1 MRSNAG
7 ASRSTSRANSRVAAS
22 KGVAFSKSP
31 VLAVRLPDWRS
42 RVVLFA
48 LFAAFVALAGRAL
61 WLQGVS
67 NRFLQKQGASRYMR
81 TEELP
86 ATRGKIFDRNGMV
99 LGSSLPVKSVSIFTD
114 DYKASPASSE
124 TIRELASLL
133 EMPQAELLKKL
144 NSDRSYVYLKR
155 QVEMDVVARIEK
167 LGIEGIDTRKEYK
180 RFYPQGEVMAHMVG
194 FTNVEDVGQE
204 AMELAQQKALA
215 GQTGSRRVIKDRLGR
230 IVDDVGLSR
239 EPHDG
244 KDLTLSVDSKLQYI
258 AFNSIKNAVEKFHAK
273 AGAAVV
279 LDVHTGEV
287 LALANWPTYD
297 PNNRAHLTGE
307 QLRNR
312 VITDTFEPGSTLK
325 PFTVGLA
332 LDKGIITPNTMFDTG
347 NGRFVVGGKP
357 IRDTHPHGVI
367 NVSTIIQKS
376 SNIGT
381 SKISQMMSAQDM
393 WEMFTKVGFGQAP
406 RFGFPG
412 AVAGRVRPYKSWR
425 PVEQANMS
433 FGQGISMSLLQLA
446 RAWMIFARDGD
457 MIPLSFQKIAEKP
470 VGQQIIS
477 PKTAAQMRVMVESVV
492 SPEGTASQ
500 AQVPGYRVG
509 GKTGTAQKVIDGR
522 YSQTHYVGN
531 FVGIAPMS
539 NPRFV
544 IAVMI
549 DDPSGPLH
557 TGGAVAAPTFAALA
571 ANALRAANVPPD
583 STVTDIII
591 PEHPLEESN

>member
-1 MRSNAG
+1 MKAG
-7 ASRSTSRANSRVAAS
+7 TNGSRVAAA

-42 RVVLFA
+42 RVVLFVV
-48 LFAAFVALAGRAL
+48 FAAFLALAGRAM

-67 NRFLQKQGASRYMR
+67 NQFLQKQGASRYER
-81 TEELP
+81 TLELP
-86 ATRGKIFDRNGMV
+86 ATRGKIFDRNGIV
-99 LGSSLPVKSVSIFTD
+99 LASSLPVKAVWAIPED
-114 DYKASPASSE
+114 VKGAPPE
-124 TIRELASLL
+124 KLRELAQLL
-133 EMPQAELLKKL
+133 DMPEADLLKKL
-144 NSDRSYVYLKR
+144 DSDRTFVYLKR
-155 QVEMDVVARIEK
+155 QVEMDVIAKIEK
-167 LGIEGIDTRKEYK
+167 LGIDGIDTRKEYK
-180 RFYPQGEVMAHMVG
+180 RYYPQNEVMAHIVG

-204 AMELAQQKALA
+204 GIELAQQKNLA

-230 IVDDVGLSR
+230 IVEDVGLSR

-258 AFNSIKNAVEKFHAK
+258 AYNSVKDAVEKFHAK

-287 LALANWPTYD
+287 LALTNWPTYN
-297 PNNRAHLTGE
+297 PNDRAHLTGE

-325 PFTVGLA
+325 PFTVSLA
-332 LDKGIITPNTMFDTG
+332 LDKGLIKPTTLFDTG
-347 NGRFVVGGKP
+347 NGVYYIGPDR

-367 NVSTIIQKS
+367 DVTTIIQKS

-381 SKISQMMSAQDM
+381 SKISQLLTAQQM

-412 AVAGRVRPYKSWR
+412 AAAGRVRPYKTWR
-425 PVEQANMS
+425 PVAQANMS

-446 RAWMIFARDGD
+446 RAWLIFARDGD
-457 MIPLSFQKIAEKP
+457 LIPLSFQKVTEKP

-477 PKTAAQMRVMVESVV
+477 PKTAAQIRTMVESVV
-492 SPEGTASQ
+492 SPEGTAPL
-500 AQVPGYRVG
+500 AQVAGYRIG
-509 GKTGTAQKVIDGR
+509 GKTGTAQKVINGR

-549 DDPSGPLH
+549 DDASGPYH
-557 TGGAVAAPTFAALA
+557 TGGMVAAPTFATLA

>member
-1 MRSNAG
+1 MKAG
-7 ASRSTSRANSRVAAS
+7 AQNSRINSRANSRVAAS

-42 RVVLFA
+42 RVVLFV

-67 NRFLQKQGASRYMR
+67 NRFLQKKGASRYMR
-81 TEELP
+81 TEELA

-99 LGSSLPVKSVSIFTD
+99 LASSLPVKAVSAFSD
-114 DYKASPASSE
+114 DVLQAPPEKL
-124 TIRELASLL
+124 RELASLL
-133 EMPQAELLKKL
+133 EMPESELRKKL
-144 NSDRSYVYLKR
+144 DSDRNYVYLKR
-155 QVEMDVVARIEK
+155 QVEMDVVAKIEK
-167 LGIEGIDTRKEYK
+167 LGIDGIDTRKEYK
-180 RFYPQGEVMAHMVG
+180 RYYPQGEVMAHMVG

-204 AMELAQQKALA
+204 AMELAQQKTLA

-230 IVDDVGLSR
+230 IVEDVGMSR

-258 AFNSIKNAVEKFHAK
+258 AFNSIKNAVDKFHAK

-325 PFTVGLA
+325 PFTVALA
-332 LDKGIITPNTMFDTG
+332 LDKGLVTPNTMIDTG
-347 NGRFVVGGKP
+347 NGVFVVGGRP
-357 IRDTHPHGVI
+357 IHDTSAHGVI
-367 NVSTIIQKS
+367 NVGQVIQHS

-381 SKISQMMSAQDM
+381 SKISQMLTPQDM

-412 AVAGRVRPYKSWR
+412 AAAGRVRPYKSWR
-425 PVEQANMS
+425 PIEQANMS

-446 RAWMIFARDGD
+446 RGWLIFARDGD
-457 MIPLSFQKIAEKP
+457 IIPLSFQKVLEKP

-477 PKTAAQMRVMVESVV
+477 PKTAGQMRAMVESVV
-492 SPEGTASQ
+492 SPEGTAPQ
-500 AQVPGYRVG
+500 AQIAGYRVG
-509 GKTGTAQKVIDGR
+509 GKTGTAQKFIDGH
-522 YSQTHYVGN
+522 YSQTHYIGS
-531 FVGIAPMS
+531 FAGIVPMS

-549 DDPSGPLH
+549 DDPIGAGH
-557 TGGAVAAPTFAALA
+557 WGGTVAAPTFATLA
-571 ANALRAANVPPD
+571 ANALRAENIPPD

-591 PEHPLEESN
+591 PEHPPEESN

>member
-7 ASRSTSRANSRVAAS
+7 ASRSTSRSNSRVAAS

-42 RVVLFA
+42 RVVLFV

-99 LGSSLPVKSVSIFTD
+99 LASSLPVKSVSIFTD
-114 DYKASPASSE
+114 DYKANPASRE
-124 TIRELASLL
+124 TVRELARLL
-133 EMPQAELLKKL
+133 EMPEAEVQKKL
-144 NSDRSYVYLKR
+144 NSDRNYVYLKR
-155 QVEMDVVARIEK
+155 QVEMDVVAKIEK

-230 IVDDVGLSR
+230 IVEDVGLSR

-347 NGRFVVGGKP
+347 AGRFIVGGKT
-357 IRDTHPHGVI
+357 IRDTHAHGVI

-457 MIPLSFQKIAEKP
+457 LIPLSFQKVTEKP
-470 VGQQIIS
+470 VGQQVIS
-477 PKTAAQMRVMVESVV
+477 ARTAGQMRMMVESVV

-509 GKTGTAQKVIDGR
+509 GKTGTAQKVIDGH
-522 YSQTHYVGN
+522 YSQTRYVGN

-549 DDPSGPLH
+549 DDPSGPFH

>member
-1 MRSNAG
+1 MKAG
-7 ASRSTSRANSRVAAS
+7 TNGSRVAAA

-42 RVVLFA
+42 RVVLFV
-48 LFAAFVALAGRAL
+48 LFAAFLALAGRAL

-67 NRFLQKQGASRYMR
+67 NRFLQKQGASRYER
-81 TEELP
+81 TLELP
-86 ATRGKIFDRNGMV
+86 ATRGKIFDRNGIV
-99 LGSSLPVKSVSIFTD
+99 LASSLPVKAVWAIPED
-114 DYKASPASSE
+114 VLDSPRPKL
-124 TIRELASLL
+124 RELAQLL
-133 EMPQAELLKKL
+133 ELPEADLLKKL
-144 NSDRSYVYLKR
+144 DSDRTFVYLKR
-155 QVEMDVVARIEK
+155 QVEMDVIAKIEK
-167 LGIEGIDTRKEYK
+167 LGIDGIDTRKEYK
-180 RFYPQGEVMAHMVG
+180 RYYPQGEVMAHIVG

-204 AMELAQQKALA
+204 GIELAQQKNLV
-215 GQTGSRRVIKDRLGR
+215 GKTGSRRVIKDRLGR
-230 IVDDVGLSR
+230 IVEDVGLSR

-244 KDLTLSVDSKLQYI
+244 KDITLSVDSKLQYI
-258 AFNSIKNAVEKFHAK
+258 AFNSIKEAVEKFHAK

-287 LALANWPTYD
+287 LALTNWPTYN
-297 PNNRAHLTGE
+297 PNDRSRLTGE

-325 PFTVGLA
+325 PFTVALA
-332 LDKGIITPNTMFDTG
+332 LDKGLIKPTTLFDTG
-347 NGRFVVGGKP
+347 NGRYQTGGHT

-367 NVSTIIQKS
+367 DVTTIIQKS

-381 SKISQMMSAQDM
+381 TKISELLSAQEM

-406 RFGFPG
+406 RYGFPG
-412 AVAGRVRPYKSWR
+412 AAGGRVRPYKSW
-425 PVEQANMS
+425 PIVAKANMS

-446 RAWMIFARDGD
+446 HAWLIFARDGD
-457 MIPLSFQKIAEKP
+457 IIPLSFQKVTDKP
-470 VGQQIIS
+470 VGQRIIS
-477 PKTAAQMRVMVESVV
+477 PKAAAQMRTMVESVV
-492 SPEGTASQ
+492 SPQGTAAQ
-500 AQVPGYRVG
+500 AQVAGYRVG
-509 GKTGTAQKVIDGR
+509 GKTGTAQKVVNGR

-549 DDPSGPLH
+549 DDPSGPFH

-591 PEHPLEESN
+591 PEHPFEESN

>member
-1 MRSNAG
+1 MRSS
-7 ASRSTSRANSRVAAS
+7 ASASRANSRVAAS

-31 VLAVRLPDWRS
+31 VLDVRLPDWRS
-42 RVVLFA
+42 RVVLFV
-48 LFAAFVALAGRAL
+48 LFAAFFVLAGRAV
-61 WLQGVS
+61 WVQVAD
-67 NRFLQKQGASRYMR
+67 NKFLQEQGANRYMR
-81 TEELP
+81 TQELP

-99 LGSSLPVKSVSIFTD
+99 LASSLPVKSVSIFTD
-114 DYKASPASSE
+114 DYKANPASPE
-124 TIRELASLL
+124 TVRELASLL
-133 EMPQAELLKKL
+133 EMPEAELRKKL

-155 QVEMDVVARIEK
+155 QVEMDVVAKIEK
-167 LGIEGIDTRKEYK
+167 LGIDGIDTRKEYK

-204 AMELAQQKALA
+204 AMELAQQKSLA

-230 IVDDVGLSR
+230 IVEDVGMSR

-258 AFNSIKNAVEKFHAK
+258 AFNSIKNAVEKFNAK

-297 PNNRAHLTGE
+297 PNDRSHLTGE

-312 VITDTFEPGSTLK
+312 VITDTFEPGSTFK
-325 PFTVGLA
+325 PFTVALA
-332 LDKGIITPNTMFDTG
+332 LDKGLITPKTMIDTG
-347 NGRFVVGGKP
+347 NGRFMVTGKP

-367 NVSTIIQKS
+367 DIGTIIQKS

-393 WEMFTKVGFGQAP
+393 WEIFTKVGLGQAP

-446 RAWMIFARDGD
+446 RAYMIFARDGD
-457 MIPLSFQKIAEKP
+457 LIPLSFQKVTEKP
-470 VGQQIIS
+470 VGQQIVS
-477 PKTAAQMRVMVESVV
+477 PKTAAQMRVMLESVV

-500 AQVPGYRVG
+500 AQVPGYRIG

-522 YSQTHYVGN
+522 YSQTRYVGN

-549 DDPSGPLH
+549 DDPRGPFH
-557 TGGAVAAPTFAALA
+557 TGGAVAAPTAAALA

>member
-1 MRSNAG
+1 MRSS
-7 ASRSTSRANSRVAAS
+7 ASNSRANSRVAAS

-42 RVVLFA
+42 RVVLFV
-48 LFAAFVALAGRAL
+48 LFAAFALLAGRAL
-61 WLQGVS
+61 WVQVAD
-67 NRFLQKQGASRYMR
+67 NKFLQKQGASRYMR

-99 LGSSLPVKSVSIFTD
+99 LASSLPVKSVSIFTE
-114 DYKASPASSE
+114 DYKANPASPE
-124 TIRELASLL
+124 TVRELARLL
-133 EMPQAELLKKL
+133 EMPESELQKKL

-155 QVEMDVVARIEK
+155 QVEMDVVAKIEK
-167 LGIEGIDTRKEYK
+167 LGIDGIDTRKEYK
-180 RFYPQGEVMAHMVG
+180 RYYPQGEVMAHMVG

-204 AMELAQQKALA
+204 AMELAQQKSLA
-215 GQTGSRRVIKDRLGR
+215 GQPGSRRVIKDRLGR
-230 IVDDVGLSR
+230 IVEDVGMSR

-258 AFNSIKNAVEKFHAK
+258 AFNSVKNAVEKFNAK

-325 PFTVGLA
+325 PFTVALA
-332 LDKGIITPNTMFDTG
+332 LDKGLITPRSTFDTG
-347 NGRFVVGGKP
+347 NGRYLTGGHV
-357 IRDTHPHGVI
+357 IRDTHAHGVI
-367 NVSTIIQKS
+367 DVGTIIQKS

-381 SKISQMMSAQDM
+381 TKISELLSAEEM

-406 RFGFPG
+406 RYGFPG
-412 AVAGRVRPYKSWR
+412 AAAGRVRPYKSWR
-425 PVEQANMS
+425 TVAKANMS

-446 RAWMIFARDGD
+446 HAWLIFARNGD
-457 MIPLSFQKIAEKP
+457 IIPLSFQKVSEQP

-477 PKTAAQMRVMVESVV
+477 ARTAAQMRVMVESVV

-500 AQVPGYRVG
+500 AQVAGYRVG
-509 GKTGTAQKVIDGR
+509 GKTGTAQKVVDGR

-531 FVGIAPMS
+531 FAGIVPMS

-549 DDPSGPLH
+549 DDPSGPFH
-557 TGGAVAAPTFAALA
+557 TGGAVAAPTFATLA

>member
-446 RAWMIFARDGD
+446 RAWLIFARDGD
-457 MIPLSFQKIAEKP
+457 LIPLSFQKITEKP
-470 VGQQIIS
+470 VGQQVIS
-477 PKTAAQMRVMVESVV
+477 PRTAAQMRVMVESVV

-509 GKTGTAQKVIDGR
+509 GKTGTAQKVIDGH
-522 YSQTHYVGN
+522 YSQTRYVGN

-549 DDPSGPLH
+549 DDPSGPFH

>member
-1 MRSNAG
+1 MKAG
-7 ASRSTSRANSRVAAS
+7 TSASRVAAA

-42 RVVLFA
+42 RVVLFV
-48 LFAAFVALAGRAL
+48 LFSAFLALAGRAL

-67 NRFLQKQGASRYMR
+67 NRFLQKQGASRYER
-81 TEELP
+81 TLELP
-86 ATRGKIFDRNGMV
+86 ATRGKIFDRNGIV
-99 LGSSLPVKSVSIFTD
+99 LASSLPVKAVWAIPD
-114 DYKASPASSE
+114 DVKEAPSAKL
-124 TIRELASLL
+124 RELAQLL
-133 EMPQAELLKKL
+133 DMPQAELLKKL
-144 NSDRSYVYLKR
+144 DSDRTFVYLKR
-155 QVEMDVVARIEK
+155 QVEMDVIAKIEK
-167 LGIEGIDTRKEYK
+167 LGIDGIDTRKEYK
-180 RFYPQGEVMAHMVG
+180 RYYPQGDVMAHIVG

-204 AMELAQQKALA
+204 GIELAQQKNLV
-215 GQTGSRRVIKDRLGR
+215 GQVGSRRVIKDRLGR
-230 IVDDVGLSR
+230 IVEDVGLSR

-244 KDLTLSVDSKLQYI
+244 KDITLSVDSKLQYI
-258 AFNSIKNAVEKFHAK
+258 AYNSVKDAVEKFHAK

-287 LALANWPTYD
+287 LALANWPTYN
-297 PNNRAHLTGE
+297 PNDRSHLTGE

-325 PFTVGLA
+325 PFTVALA
-332 LDKGIITPNTMFDTG
+332 LDKGLIKPTTLFDTG
-347 NGRFVVGGKP
+347 NGRYQTGGHT

-367 NVSTIIQKS
+367 DVSTIIQKS

-381 SKISQMMSAQDM
+381 TKISELLTAQDM

-406 RFGFPG
+406 RYGFPG
-412 AVAGRVRPYKSWR
+412 AAAGRVRPYKSW
-425 PVEQANMS
+425 PIVAKANMS

-446 RAWMIFARDGD
+446 HAWLIFARDGD
-457 MIPLSFQKIAEKP
+457 VIPLSFQKVTDKP

-477 PKTAAQMRVMVESVV
+477 AKTAAQIRTMVESVV
-492 SPEGTASQ
+492 SPQGTAAQ
-500 AQVPGYRVG
+500 AQVAGYRVG
-509 GKTGTAQKVIDGR
+509 GKTGTAQKVINGR
-522 YSQTHYVGN
+522 YSQTHYVGS
-531 FVGIAPMS
+531 FAGIAPMS
-539 NPRFV
+539 NPRFI

-549 DDPSGPLH
+549 DDPSGPFH

>member
-1 MRSNAG
+1 MRSS
-7 ASRSTSRANSRVAAS
+7 ASASRANSRVAAS

-31 VLAVRLPDWRS
+31 VLDVRLPDWRS
-42 RVVLFA
+42 RVVLFV
-48 LFAAFVALAGRAL
+48 LFAAFFVLAGRAV
-61 WLQGVS
+61 WVQVAD
-67 NRFLQKQGASRYMR
+67 NKFLQEQGANRYMR
-81 TEELP
+81 TQELP

-99 LGSSLPVKSVSIFTD
+99 LASSLPVKSVSIFTD
-114 DYKASPASSE
+114 DYKANPASPE
-124 TIRELASLL
+124 TVRELASLL
-133 EMPQAELLKKL
+133 EMPEAELRKKL

-155 QVEMDVVARIEK
+155 QVEMDVVAKVEK

-204 AMELAQQKALA
+204 AMELAQQKSLA

-230 IVDDVGLSR
+230 IVEDVGMSR

-258 AFNSIKNAVEKFHAK
+258 AFNSIKNAVEKFNAK

-297 PNNRAHLTGE
+297 PNDRSHLTGE

-312 VITDTFEPGSTLK
+312 VITDTFEPGSTFK
-325 PFTVGLA
+325 PFTVALA
-332 LDKGIITPNTMFDTG
+332 LDKGLITPKTMIDTG
-347 NGRFVVGGKP
+347 NGRFMVTGKP

-367 NVSTIIQKS
+367 DIGTIIQKS

-393 WEMFTKVGFGQAP
+393 WEIFTKVGLGQAP

-446 RAWMIFARDGD
+446 RAYMIFARDGD
-457 MIPLSFQKIAEKP
+457 LIPLSFQKVTEKP
-470 VGQQIIS
+470 VGQQIVS
-477 PKTAAQMRVMVESVV
+477 PKTAAQMRVMLESVV

-500 AQVPGYRVG
+500 AQVPGYRIG

-522 YSQTHYVGN
+522 YSQTRYVGN

-549 DDPSGPLH
+549 DDPRGPFH
-557 TGGAVAAPTFAALA
+557 TGGAVAAPTAAALA

>member
-1 MRSNAG
+1 
-7 ASRSTSRANSRVAAS
+7 
-22 KGVAFSKSP
+22 VAFSKSP
-31 VLAVRLPDWRS
+31 VLAVRLPTWRS
-42 RVVLFA
+42 RVVLFV
-48 LFAAFVALAGRAL
+48 LFSAFAALAGRAL

-81 TEELP
+81 TEELA
-86 ATRGKIFDRNGMV
+86 ATRGKIFDRNGIV
-99 LGSSLPVKSVSIFTD
+99 LASSLPVKAVWAIPED
-114 DYKASPASSE
+114 VLNSPRPKL
-124 TIRELASLL
+124 RELAQLL
-133 EMPQAELLKKL
+133 EMPEADLLKKL
-144 NSDRSYVYLKR
+144 DSDRTFVYLKR
-155 QVEMDVVARIEK
+155 QVEMDVIAKIEK
-167 LGIEGIDTRKEYK
+167 LGIDGLDTRKEYK
-180 RFYPQGEVMAHMVG
+180 RYYPQGEVMAHMVG

-204 AMELAQQKALA
+204 GIELAQQKNLV

-230 IVDDVGLSR
+230 IVDDIGLSR

-258 AFNSIKNAVEKFHAK
+258 AFNSIKDAVEKFHAK

-287 LALANWPTYD
+287 LALTNWPTYN
-297 PNNRAHLTGE
+297 PNDRSHLTGE

-325 PFTVGLA
+325 PFTVALA
-332 LDKGIITPNTMFDTG
+332 LDKGLIKPTTLFDTG
-347 NGRFVVGGKP
+347 NGLYMTGGHP
-357 IRDTHPHGVI
+357 IHDTHPHGVI
-367 NVSTIIQKS
+367 DVTTIIQKS

-381 SKISQMMSAQDM
+381 TKISEMLSAQEM

-406 RFGFPG
+406 RYGFPG
-412 AVAGRVRPYKSWR
+412 AAAGRVRPYKSW
-425 PVEQANMS
+425 PIVAKANMS
-433 FGQGISMSLLQLA
+433 CGQGISMSLLQLA
-446 RAWMIFARDGD
+446 HAWLIFARDGD
-457 MIPLSFQKIAEKP
+457 VIPLSFQKVTEKP

-477 PKTAAQMRVMVESVV
+477 PKTAAQVRTMVESVV
-492 SPEGTASQ
+492 SPQGTASQ
-500 AQVPGYRVG
+500 AQVAGYRVG
-509 GKTGTAQKVIDGR
+509 GKTGTAQKVINGR

-549 DDPSGPLH
+549 DDPSGPFH

>member
-1 MRSNAG
+1 
-7 ASRSTSRANSRVAAS
+7 
-22 KGVAFSKSP
+22 VAFSKSP

-42 RVVLFA
+42 RVVLFV
-48 LFAAFVALAGRAL
+48 LFAAFLALAGRAL

-67 NRFLQKQGASRYMR
+67 NRFLQKQGASRYER
-81 TEELP
+81 TLELP
-86 ATRGKIFDRNGMV
+86 ATRGKIFDRNGIV
-99 LGSSLPVKSVSIFTD
+99 LASSLPVKAVWAIPED
-114 DYKASPASSE
+114 VLNSPRSKL
-124 TIRELASLL
+124 RELAQLL
-133 EMPQAELLKKL
+133 DLPEAELLKKL
-144 NSDRSYVYLKR
+144 DSDRTFVYLKR
-155 QVEMDVVARIEK
+155 QVEMDVIAKIEK
-167 LGIEGIDTRKEYK
+167 LGIDGLDTRKEYK
-180 RFYPQGEVMAHMVG
+180 RYYPQGEVMAHIVG

-204 AMELAQQKALA
+204 GIELAQQKNLV

-230 IVDDVGLSR
+230 IVEDVGLSR

-258 AFNSIKNAVEKFHAK
+258 AFNSVKDAVEKFHAK
-273 AGAAVV
+273 AGAAIV

-287 LALANWPTYD
+287 LALTNWPTYN
-297 PNNRAHLTGE
+297 PNDRSHLTGE

-325 PFTVGLA
+325 PFTVALA
-332 LDKGIITPNTMFDTG
+332 LDRGLIKPGTLFDTG
-347 NGRFVVGGKP
+347 NGRYQTGGHT

-367 NVSTIIQKS
+367 DVSTIIQKS

-381 SKISQMMSAQDM
+381 TKISELLSAQDM

-412 AVAGRVRPYKSWR
+412 ATAGRLRPYKSW
-425 PVEQANMS
+425 PVVAKANMS

-457 MIPLSFQKIAEKP
+457 IIPLSFQKVTEKP

-477 PKTAAQMRVMVESVV
+477 PKVAAQVRTMVESVV
-492 SPEGTASQ
+492 SPQGTAPQ
-500 AQVPGYRVG
+500 AQVAGYRIG
-509 GKTGTAQKVIDGR
+509 GKTGTAQKVINGR
-522 YSQTHYVGN
+522 YSQTHYVGS

-549 DDPSGPLH
+549 DDPSGPFH
-557 TGGAVAAPTFAALA
+557 TGGAVAAPTFATLA
-571 ANALRAANVPPD
+571 ANAMRAENIPPD
-583 STVTDIII
+583 SSVTDIII

>member
-1 MRSNAG
+1 MKAG
-7 ASRSTSRANSRVAAS
+7 TNGSRVAAA

-42 RVVLFA
+42 RVVLFV
-48 LFAAFVALAGRAL
+48 LFAAFLALAGRAL

-67 NRFLQKQGASRYMR
+67 NQFLQKQGASRYER
-81 TEELP
+81 TLELP
-86 ATRGKIFDRNGMV
+86 ATRGKIFDRNGIV
-99 LGSSLPVKSVSIFTD
+99 LASSLPVKAVWAIPED
-114 DYKASPASSE
+114 VLNSPRPKL
-124 TIRELASLL
+124 RELAQLL
-133 EMPQAELLKKL
+133 DLPEADLLKKL
-144 NSDRSYVYLKR
+144 DSDRTFVYLKR
-155 QVEMDVVARIEK
+155 QVEMDVIAKIEK
-167 LGIEGIDTRKEYK
+167 LGIDGLDTRKEYK
-180 RFYPQGEVMAHMVG
+180 RYYPQGEVMAHVVG

-204 AMELAQQKALA
+204 GIELAQQKNLV

-230 IVDDVGLSR
+230 IVEDVGLSR

-244 KDLTLSVDSKLQYI
+244 RDLTLAVDSKLQYI
-258 AFNSIKNAVEKFHAK
+258 AFNSIKEAVEKFHAK

-287 LALANWPTYD
+287 LALTNWPTYN
-297 PNNRAHLTGE
+297 PNDRSHLTGE

-325 PFTVGLA
+325 PFTVALA
-332 LDKGIITPNTMFDTG
+332 LDKGLIKPTTLFDTG
-347 NGRFVVGGKP
+347 NGRYQTGGHT

-367 NVSTIIQKS
+367 DVSTIIQKS

-381 SKISQMMSAQDM
+381 TKISEMLSAQEM

-412 AVAGRVRPYKSWR
+412 AAAGRVRPYKSW
-425 PVEQANMS
+425 PIVAKANMS

-446 RAWMIFARDGD
+446 HAWLIFARDGD
-457 MIPLSFQKIAEKP
+457 VIPLSFQKVTDKP

-477 PKTAAQMRVMVESVV
+477 PKTAAQVRTMVESVV
-492 SPEGTASQ
+492 SPQGTAPQ
-500 AQVPGYRVG
+500 AQVAGYRIG
-509 GKTGTAQKVIDGR
+509 GKTGTAQKVVNGR

-549 DDPSGPLH
+549 DDPSGPFH

>member
-1 MRSNAG
+1 MKAGTNA
-7 ASRSTSRANSRVAAS
+7 SRVAAA

-42 RVVLFA
+42 RVVLFV
-48 LFAAFVALAGRAL
+48 LFSAFLALAGRAL

-67 NRFLQKQGASRYMR
+67 NQFLQKQGASRYER
-81 TEELP
+81 TLELP
-86 ATRGKIFDRNGMV
+86 ATRGKIFDRNGIV
-99 LGSSLPVKSVSIFTD
+99 LASSLPVKAVWAIPED
-114 DYKASPASSE
+114 VKESSSQKL
-124 TIRELASLL
+124 RELAQLL
-133 EMPQAELLKKL
+133 DMPQADLLKKL
-144 NSDRSYVYLKR
+144 DSDRTFVYLKR
-155 QVEMDVVARIEK
+155 QVEMDVIAKIEK
-167 LGIEGIDTRKEYK
+167 LGIDGLDTRKEYK
-180 RFYPQGEVMAHMVG
+180 RYYPQGEVMAHIVG

-204 AMELAQQKALA
+204 GIELAQQKNLV

-230 IVDDVGLSR
+230 IVEDVGLSR

-258 AFNSIKNAVEKFHAK
+258 AYNSIKDAVEKFHAR

-287 LALANWPTYD
+287 LALTNWPTYN
-297 PNNRAHLTGE
+297 PNDRSHLTGE

-325 PFTVGLA
+325 PFTVSLA
-332 LDKGIITPNTMFDTG
+332 LDKGLIKPTTLFDTG
-347 NGRFVVGGKP
+347 NGRYQTGGHT

-367 NVSTIIQKS
+367 DVGTIIQKS

-381 SKISQMMSAQDM
+381 TKISELLSAQEM

-412 AVAGRVRPYKSWR
+412 AAAGRVRPYKSW
-425 PVEQANMS
+425 PIVAKANMS

-446 RAWMIFARDGD
+446 HAWLIFARDGD
-457 MIPLSFQKIAEKP
+457 VIPLSFQKVTDKP
-470 VGQQIIS
+470 VGQRIIS
-477 PKTAAQMRVMVESVV
+477 AKTAAQVRTMVESVV
-492 SPEGTASQ
+492 SPEGTAPQ
-500 AQVPGYRVG
+500 AQVAGYRIG
-509 GKTGTAQKVIDGR
+509 GKTGTAQKVINGR
-522 YSQTHYVGN
+522 YSQTHYIGN

-549 DDPSGPLH
+549 DDPSGPFH
-557 TGGAVAAPTFAALA
+557 TGGAVAAPTFATLA

>member
-1 MRSNAG
+1 MKAG
-7 ASRSTSRANSRVAAS
+7 AQNSRMNSRANSRVAAS

-42 RVVLFA
+42 RVVLFV

-67 NRFLQKQGASRYMR
+67 NQFLQKKGASRYMR
-81 TEELP
+81 TEELA

-99 LGSSLPVKSVSIFTD
+99 LASSLPVKAVSAFSD
-114 DYKASPASSE
+114 DVLQAPPEKL
-124 TIRELASLL
+124 RELAGLL
-133 EMPQAELLKKL
+133 EMPVSELRKKL
-144 NSDRSYVYLKR
+144 DSDRNYVYLKR
-155 QVEMDVVARIEK
+155 QVEMDVVAKIEK
-167 LGIEGIDTRKEYK
+167 LGIDGIDTRKEYK

-204 AMELAQQKALA
+204 AMELAQQKTLA
-215 GQTGSRRVIKDRLGR
+215 GQTGSRRVIKDRLGH
-230 IVDDVGLSR
+230 IVEDVGMSR

-258 AFNSIKNAVEKFHAK
+258 AFNSIKNAVDKFHAK

-325 PFTVGLA
+325 PFTVALA
-332 LDKGIITPNTMFDTG
+332 LDKGLVTPNTMIDTG
-347 NGRFVVGGKP
+347 NGVFVVGGRP
-357 IRDTHPHGVI
+357 IHDTSAHGVI
-367 NVSTIIQKS
+367 NVSQVIQHS

-381 SKISQMMSAQDM
+381 SKISQLLSPQDM
-393 WEMFTKVGFGQAP
+393 WGMFTKVGFGQAP

-412 AVAGRVRPYKSWR
+412 AAAGRVRPYKSWR
-425 PVEQANMS
+425 PIEQANMS

-446 RAWMIFARDGD
+446 RGWLIFARDGD
-457 MIPLSFQKIAEKP
+457 IIPLSFQKVLEKP

-477 PKTAAQMRVMVESVV
+477 PKTAGQMRAMVESVV
-492 SPEGTASQ
+492 SPEGTAPQ
-500 AQVPGYRVG
+500 AQIAGYRVG
-509 GKTGTAQKVIDGR
+509 GKTGTAQKVIDGH
-522 YSQTHYVGN
+522 YSQTHYIGS
-531 FVGIAPMS
+531 FAGIVPMS

-549 DDPSGPLH
+549 DDPIGAGH
-557 TGGAVAAPTFAALA
+557 WGGTVAAPTFATLA
-571 ANALRAANVPPD
+571 ANALRAENIPPD

-591 PEHPLEESN
+591 PEHPPEESN